1 MVAIVTTTP
10 NKIARWPAAFI
21 LAAGI
26 ALVVFGGTDFFNSL
40 LRVNADHV
48 LWELRH
54 SQKVD
59 TADMQVSYSDLI
71 QHGHGGEALADSGF
85 VALRRALSE
94 TDPAVRAQ
102 WMAQAAQETRQGL
115 KLAPAQAGAWARL
128 AWLDNNA
135 GDSKTAAQDIK
146 MSMLSGPVDPPL
158 MIDRLKLALV
168 LRPFFDSDGHEL
180 LNRQIRLSW
189 ILAPDAIATLAT
201 DPANS
206 QLISEALASMTTED
220 ASLFVNAHKSDN

>member
-21 LAAGI
+21 LAAGL
-26 ALVVFGGTDFFNSL
+26 ALVVFGGTDFLNAL
-40 LRVNADHV
+40 LRLNADTV
-48 LWELRH
+48 IWELRH
-54 SQKVD
+54 FQKVE
-59 TADMQVSYSDLI
+59 TADMQVSYSELI
-71 QHGHGGEALADSGF
+71 QHGRGGEALADSGF
-85 VALRRALSE
+85 VALHRALSE
-94 TDPAVRAQ
+94 TDPALRTE
-102 WMAQAAQETRQGL
+102 WMTNATQETRQGL

-128 AWLDNNA
+128 AWLDYQA

-158 MIDRLKLALV
+158 MIDRLKLALAM
-168 LRPFFDSDGHEL
+168 RPRLDSDGLDL

-189 ILAPDAIATLAT
+189 ILAPDAIAALAT

-206 QLISEALASMTTED
+206 LLIRDALANMSNED
-220 ASLFVNAHKSDN
+220 TGLFVSAHKSEN